1 MQADRVLVVRS
12 LRSGRELRRLPE
24 GETRGAAFIEY
35 ERRDG
40 IRDMVLTAAGDVAW
54 IVQNPVA
61 LAPAQPNVNTS
72 SRTTEVY
79 AASRGAAPV
88 LLDQG
93 AGISQTSLAHR

>member
-1 MQADRVLVVRS
+1 MLVIRS
-12 LRSGRELRRLPE
+12 LRDGRQVRRLAE
-24 GETRGAAFIEY
+24 GEKRGAAFSEY

-54 IVQNPVA
+54 IVQNPFA

-72 SRTTEVY
+72 SHTTEVY
-79 AASRGAAPV
+79 AASRGAAPM

-93 AGISQTSLAHR
+93 RGISQTSLTRRS